1 MPSFR
6 ISSTIRVFLATVRS
20 AAVLMGKQAHLARI
34 RDVSL
39 PSIYGLIGRHVMS
52 LQALPQDLCEARD
65 AVRGIEERLSFS
77 AQAGDEAGQEGK
89 SSSAINWIRRVFQR
103 LTKAIGDAPASVE
116 LQRAYETLGQ
126 KAAERHGTEA
136 VPEPAA
142 SQLATALSREAA
154 LKESVVGMH
163 NAGITAVT
171 QAACLGVLLFLMA
184 WVFPVFAAPPG
195 LMFMVSVIR
204 ESLAFSPLA
213 AALVLGMN
221 CLLVSVMFVACSP
234 RSLPTTMSRSLI
246 CLLAA
251 CTALTL
257 WWMFSA
263 RREVTFFV
271 GFYAW
276 LACFVLFASVLW
288 LRNRTTTSTDSS
300 WNPLESFFGVPGL
313 VAAAL
318 ACFVLGWVLPV
329 EGFGRVH
336 GWGEFRSFVSGGGY
350 WMTLASKATSL
361 VAIAALVTLLTHQRL
376 STFIVGL
383 LFTGC
388 TIGMLVN
395 LPYVL
400 FEPHLRM
407 GFYLWFASFCL
418 LAVHTGREL
427 LRRRAAA
434 VGSCLIEERMPRFA
448 IAGVVVGL
456 LLGLP
461 MISGVS
467 QAMIGS
473 SAPSSSVAH
482 TARPGLRKPAIQEP
496 FDWGAE
502 VNNRSATRGPAQGK
516 HVRSEEE
523 ATDSDVLNER
533 NLEGIATGRI
543 PADEATRRRAIA
555 LIRERGTDALNSL
568 MDRVSNESNPESERS
583 SDEHSPNRRVF
594 SDEEWEAITASLV
607 REGRVRRTRPQDAV
621 KFFGVYAVIKK
632 VFVDSGIESPSI
644 RMLNGF
650 KGQVC
655 EATISARGP
664 EAAAKQLTELVLAA
678 NQSGVPL
685 VTAESAAQFEAG
697 VAPAAVVRT
706 DGVVPSRQ
714 AGGFTPNGMQQFE
727 GACTK
732 CGYRTGRQVNQSQ
745 RTCSQ
750 LGVGVDGTRPC
761 GGVIVWGPAGGM
773 PGAGGMVPQPQAG
786 VSVPNGMQQ
795 FEGTCT
801 KCGFRTGRQV
811 NQTHRTCSQLGGG
824 VDGTRPCG
832 GVIAWAPAGA
842 MPGAVPGLNGSAAQR
857 QGSGYTPQ
865 RMQQFEGTCS
875 KCGFRTGRQVNQ
887 SYRTCSQLGV
897 GVDGTRPCG
906 GVIIWAPAQGF

>member
-234 RSLPTTMSRSLI
+234 RSLSTTMSRSLI

-263 RREVTFFV
+263 RRELTFFV

-288 LRNRTTTSTDSS
+288 LRNRATASADSS
-300 WNPLESFFGVPGL
+300 WNPLESFVGVPGL

-336 GWGEFRSFVSGGGY
+336 GWGEFRSFVSGGGH

-496 FDWGAE
+496 FDWGAAADRESAGRQE
-502 VNNRSATRGPAQGK
+502 VSPDAGTQAFLGLLAGMAAQQQAQQGAQQAQMQQQQERAAFRNQMRNIQTQYSRMPGPPQTGSPYGSGQFGGGGSAPQPMQQYEGMCTKCGYRTGRQVSQSHRTCSQLGVGTDGTRPCGGVIVWGPAGGMPG
-516 HVRSEEE
+516 
-523 ATDSDVLNER
+523 A
-533 NLEGIATGRI
+533 GGMI
-543 PADEATRRRAIA
+543 PQ
-555 LIRERGTDALNSL
+555 
-568 MDRVSNESNPESERS
+568 P
-583 SDEHSPNRRVF
+583 
-594 SDEEWEAITASLV
+594 
-607 REGRVRRTRPQDAV
+607 
-621 KFFGVYAVIKK
+621 
-632 VFVDSGIESPSI
+632 
-644 RMLNGF
+644 
-650 KGQVC
+650 
-655 EATISARGP
+655 
-664 EAAAKQLTELVLAA
+664 
-678 NQSGVPL
+678 
-685 VTAESAAQFEAG
+685 
-697 VAPAAVVRT
+697 
-706 DGVVPSRQ
+706 Q
-714 AGGFTPNGMQQFE
+714 AGAFMPNGMQQFE
-727 GACTK
+727 GTCTS
-732 CGYRTGRQVNQSQ
+732 CGYRTGRQVNQSQRTCSQLGVGTDGTRPCGGVIAWTPAGAMPGNVPGLNGSAAQRQGGGYAPQRMQQFEGRCSRCGFRTGRQVNQSQ

-761 GGVIVWGPAGGM
+761 GGVIIWG
-773 PGAGGMVPQPQAG
+773 
-786 VSVPNGMQQ
+786 
-795 FEGTCT
+795 
-801 KCGFRTGRQV
+801 
-811 NQTHRTCSQLGGG
+811 
-824 VDGTRPCG
+824 
-832 GVIAWAPAGA
+832 
-842 MPGAVPGLNGSAAQR
+842 
-857 QGSGYTPQ
+857 
-865 RMQQFEGTCS
+865 
-875 KCGFRTGRQVNQ
+875 
-887 SYRTCSQLGV
+887 
-897 GVDGTRPCG
+897 
-906 GVIIWAPAQGF
+906 PAQGF